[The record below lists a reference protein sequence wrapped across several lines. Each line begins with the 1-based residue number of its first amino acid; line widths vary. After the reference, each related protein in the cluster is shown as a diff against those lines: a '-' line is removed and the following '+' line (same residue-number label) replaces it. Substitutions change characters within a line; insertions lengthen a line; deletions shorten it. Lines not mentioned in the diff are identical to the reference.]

1 MNLMC
6 CAWYYTFRKHG
17 KTITVISR
25 LPVNEFEFIHSCWIE
40 DLEVVNLV

>member
-6 CAWYYTFRKHG
+6 RAWYYIFRKHG

-25 LPVNEFEFIHSCWIE
+25 LPVNEFERIHNCWI
-40 DLEVVNLV
+40 DNFEVVGLV